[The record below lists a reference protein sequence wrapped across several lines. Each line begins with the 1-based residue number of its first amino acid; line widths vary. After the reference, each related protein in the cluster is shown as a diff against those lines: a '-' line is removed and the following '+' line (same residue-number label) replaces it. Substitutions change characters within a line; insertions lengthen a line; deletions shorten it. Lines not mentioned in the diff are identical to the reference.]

1 MTKPIVVVARWETSP
16 EALATV
22 LALVA
27 EVSPLSLAE
36 PGCLGYEALQ
46 SRDQP
51 TTIVLIERYADQG
64 ALEAHLNSPHYQE
77 LVAGK
82 IRPLL
87 TSRQVEITTG
97 LAPD

>member
-1 MTKPIVVVARWETSP
+1 MTNPVVVVARWETTP
-16 EALATV
+16 ESLATV
-22 LALVA
+22 LAHAA

-36 PGCLGYEALQ
+36 PGCLGYELLQ
-46 SRDQP
+46 SLDQP
-51 TTIVLIERYADQG
+51 TTILLIERYADHT

-87 TSRQVEITTG
+87 TSRQVDITTG
-97 LAPD
+97 LAP